1 MGRYNCSF
9 SYFAGDEKTADV
21 TIKEGV
27 VTTVRYTDAALDLPF
42 GNIPDNRISR
52 KTIDLYFEEH
62 CVPKHRANIAQ
73 ILEYHGLAE
82 YDAYEICRITNG
94 RMIDMPH
101 RIEWY
106 A

>member
-9 SYFAGDEKTADV
+9 SYYMGDKKTADV

-27 VTTVRYTDAALDLPF
+27 VTTVRYTDVALDLPF
-42 GNIPDNRISR
+42 GNIPDSRISR
-52 KTIDLYFEEH
+52 KTIDLFFEEH
-62 CVPKHRANIAQ
+62 CVPQHRANLAQ
-73 ILEYHGLAE
+73 ILDYHGLAE

-101 RIEWY
+101 RIEWNI
-106 A
+106 